1 MDPRGQGHKL
11 RSGALRDREQM
22 TQGKARKS
30 HFKEVFVFVV
40 GKTPQVVT
48 ETIYGLLQKEP
59 PILPDEIHILTTEE
73 GKREIE
79 KGLISKGNLRKVFE
93 EYGFRPLAGEKVH
106 VTVIP
111 GTDGS
116 PLRDIRTE
124 EENEAVGDF
133 ITDFIRRLA
142 ENPEVR
148 LHCSLAGGRKTMGFY
163 LGAALTLFGRPWD
176 RLYHVLVS
184 PEFESHPDFYFKPK
198 KDRLLKL
205 GDREL
210 PTSEAEIFLAELP
223 FLRLREKISLG
234 EKPFRELVK
243 EGQREVELA
252 LFQKEVV
259 LDLEKLTLAIG
270 GVTVKLT
277 PMQLILYRLFLLQK
291 VQCPEP
297 HRDHCGA
304 CTACFLAIP
313 QLSSRKT
320 FDDIYRALVSIYGE
334 GSGSVEAFRLRWEPK
349 GGVAQEVFR
358 QRIAKIN
365 RSLKEHLG
373 EDASLY
379 LISPVGRY
387 GTKRYGVRVDKK
399 KITLS

>member
-1 MDPRGQGHKL
+1 MTF
-11 RSGALRDREQM
+11 RD
-22 TQGKARKS
+22 
-30 HFKEVFVFVV
+30 VFVFVV

-48 ETIYGLLQKEP
+48 ETIYGLLVKESP
-59 PILPDEIHILTTEE
+59 VLPDEIYILTTEE
-73 GKREIE
+73 GRREIE
-79 KGLISKGNLRKVFE
+79 EGLMRKGNLRKVFE
-93 EYGFRPLAGEKVH
+93 EYGFKPLPPENVH
-106 VTVIP
+106 ITVIP
-111 GTDGS
+111 GADGS

-142 ENPEVR
+142 EDPEVR

-163 LGAALTLFGRPWD
+163 LGAALSLFGRPWD

-198 KDRLLKL
+198 EDRVLELRDKKL
-205 GDREL
+205 H
-210 PTSEAEIFLAELP
+210 TSEARIFLADLP
-223 FLRLREKISLG
+223 FLRLREKVSLG

-252 LFQKEVV
+252 LFQKEVI
-259 LDLEKLTLAIG
+259 LDLRGLSLSIG
-270 GVTVKLT
+270 GISVKLT
-277 PMQLILYRLFLLQK
+277 PMELILYRLFLLK
-291 VQCPEP
+291 KAQCPEP
-297 HRDHCGA
+297 SRAYCEG
-304 CTACFLAIP
+304 CTACFLPISR
-313 QLSSRKT
+313 LSSPET
-320 FDDIYRALVSIYGE
+320 FQEICQALASIYGE
-334 GSGSVEAFRLRWEPK
+334 GSGRVEAFRLRWERQ
-349 GGVAQEVFR
+349 GGVAQEVLR

-387 GTKRYGVRVDKK
+387 GTKRYGVRVDKG
-399 KITLS
+399 KITCFS